1 MPSAS
6 NDVPNLHLD
15 EHDAMIPTQQAKTEG
30 AHNVIVQG
38 IGDGINITIG
48 SPHLTLIPPRSRTRE
63 IRTEIDLLNAYCRS
77 IALVGREADMQS
89 LWEWLHST
97 RPVAVRTLKGRASG
111 SGKTRTA
118 SLFGRESIK
127 RWSFKM

>member
-1 MPSAS
+1 MQRIPS
-6 NDVPNLHLD
+6 LQFEEL
-15 EHDAMIPTQQAKTEG
+15 DAMNPMQQVKAEG
-30 AHNVIVQG
+30 VNNVIVQA
-38 IGDGINITIG
+38 IGDGINIIVG
-48 SPHLTLIPPRSRTRE
+48 RPHLTLVPPANRAHK